1 MSMSSIRSV
10 RRGFA
15 PSLLAAFVALA
26 CQSGTA
32 DAAPP
37 PAPATAA
44 ASAAA
49 APASAATVGKPAP
62 DFTLPALDG
71 AATTLSA
78 HKGKIVVLEWFNPE
92 CPFVRAAHT
101 EGVLKDMAAKTT
113 DVVWLAINSGAPG
126 KQGADPEVNRKAKAE
141 WALNHPI
148 LLDAD
153 GKVGRLYGAQR
164 TPHLMIVDAA
174 GTLVYR
180 GGLDNTGSGRPSDAN
195 PFINHVEAALTDL
208 RAGKPVAVPESKV
221 WGCSVKYGS

>member
-1 MSMSSIRSV
+1 MSVLHSSA
-10 RRGFA
+10 RRAASTF
-15 PSLLAAFVALA
+15 LAAVLVLA
-26 CQSGTA
+26 CQSGPA

-37 PAPATAA
+37 AAPATAA
-44 ASAAA
+44 AAA
-49 APASAATVGKPAP
+49 APAAAIGKPAP
-62 DFTLPALDG
+62 DFTLPGLDG
-71 AATTLSA
+71 AASTLSA

-101 EGVLKDMAAKTT
+101 EGVLKDMAAKTG

-195 PFINHVEAALTDL
+195 PFVNHVEAALKDL